1 MTTRVSTIRLWG
13 RSWLPLFPH
22 HQNSK
27 LDYRKSA
34 LRKANDS
41 ALDEDPRYRGGK
53 VDRKKMLESSEDED
67 IDDSDEHASG
77 EDESASDVN
86 MADGDEDDSVLSLSA
101 SEEQVD
107 QAFSDAFDTDANSS
121 RSSTPL
127 NGDQVDR
134 EALREMM
141 VTSSSS
147 LKQTLTASARAD
159 ISKGRALKRQRS
171 AFDSLLN
178 TRMKMQKALTASNA
192 ISTSSCSPVPFN
204 GSTHSDDAT
213 AIRAAEDAALQLC
226 NGLNDLRSSLQTAD
240 NTRFTSPSAPSTARN
255 MWTRMQRNEST
266 LLPQRKATLDK
277 WSRKTAPPA
286 PSTGSK
292 FSREIQRPLID
303 VLDAQL
309 QGSNMDRLMAKS
321 QVNRDSEATGI
332 EDERVY
338 DDTDFYTGML
348 RDLVQGRMEGSSGVS
363 AVNGNGDVDLMG
375 ELGRGKHM
383 VKKVVDTKAS
393 KGRKMRYQV
402 HEKLVSFMAAEDQGR
417 WGQRQR
423 EELFAGLLG
432 RSARLAEDEDLDERN
447 GDGDEL
453 KEEELRLFG

>member
-1 MTTRVSTIRLWG
+1 M
-13 RSWLPLFPH
+13 
-22 HQNSK
+22 
-27 LDYRKSA
+27 SA
-34 LRKANDS
+34 LREANDS

-53 VDRKKMLESSEDED
+53 VDRKDMLDSSDDED
-67 IDDSDEHASG
+67 VDDSDEDEIT
-77 EDESASDVN
+77 EDEGASDVD
-86 MADGDEDDSVLSLSA
+86 MAGGDDNHSVLSSSA
-101 SEEQVD
+101 SEKQLD
-107 QAFSDAFDTDANSS
+107 QALSNASDSEANSS
-121 RSSTPL
+121 RSSTPPDR
-127 NGDQVDR
+127 DQIDR

-141 VTSSSS
+141 ATSSSS

-192 ISTSSCSPVPFN
+192 ISTSSPAAVPAN
-204 GSTHSDDAT
+204 GSTPSDNAT
-213 AIRAAEDAALQLC
+213 AIKAAEDAALQLWH
-226 NGLNDLRSSLQTAD
+226 GLNDLRSSLQTAD
-240 NTRFTSPSAPSTARN
+240 NTRFTSPSAPSTARE
-255 MWTRMQRNEST
+255 MWSRMQRNEST
-266 LLPQRKATLDK
+266 MLPQRKATLDK

-309 QGSNMDRLMAKS
+309 QGSNMDRLMTKS
-321 QVNRDSEATGI
+321 QVNRNSEATGN

-338 DDTDFYTGML
+338 DDTDFYTGLL
-348 RDLVQGRMEGSSGVS
+348 RDLVQGRMKGTSGVS
-363 AVNGNGDVDLMG
+363 AANGNGDVDLMG
-375 ELGRGKHM
+375 ELGRGKHK

-402 HEKLVSFMAAEDQGR
+402 HEKLVSFMAAEDRGK

-423 EELFAGLLG
+423 EELFTGLLG
-432 RSARLAEDEDLDERN
+432 RRVGLAEDEDLDEKTR
-447 GDGDEL
+447 DEDEL
-453 KEEELRLFG
+453 KEDDLRLFG

>member
-1 MTTRVSTIRLWG
+1 M
-13 RSWLPLFPH
+13 
-22 HQNSK
+22 
-27 LDYRKSA
+27 
-34 LRKANDS
+34 
-41 ALDEDPRYRGGK
+41 LDEDPRYRGGK
-53 VDRKKMLESSEDED
+53 VDRKEILDSSDDED
-67 IDDSDEHASG
+67 VDDSDDDASAG
-77 EDESASDVN
+77 DEGASDVD
-86 MADGDEDDSVLSLSA
+86 MGGGDDDDSVLSSSA
-101 SEEQVD
+101 SDNQLD
-107 QAFSDAFDTDANSS
+107 QALSDASDSDVNSS
-121 RSSTPL
+121 RSSTPQDR
-127 NGDQVDR
+127 DQFDR

-141 VTSSSS
+141 ATSSSS

-192 ISTSSCSPVPFN
+192 ISTSSPAAVVTN
-204 GSTHSDDAT
+204 GSTPSDNAT
-213 AIRAAEDAALQLC
+213 TIKAAEDAALQLW
-226 NGLNDLRSSLQTAD
+226 NGLNDLRTSLQTSD
-240 NTRFTSPSAPSTARN
+240 STRLTSPSASPTARE
-255 MWTRMQRNEST
+255 MWSRMERNEST
-266 LLPQRKATLDK
+266 MLPQRKAILDK

-321 QVNRDSEATGI
+321 QVNRNSEATGH

-338 DDTDFYTGML
+338 DDTDFYTGLL
-348 RDLVQGRMEGSSGVS
+348 RDLVQGRMEGTNTAS
-363 AVNGNGDVDLMG
+363 AMNGKGDVDLMG
-375 ELGRGKHM
+375 ELGRGKHK

-402 HEKLVSFMAAEDQGR
+402 HEKLVSFMAAEDRGK
-417 WGQRQR
+417 WGERQR

-432 RSARLAEDEDLDERN
+432 RSVGLAEDEDLDERN
-447 GDGDEL
+447 GDEDGLAED
-453 KEEELRLFG
+453 ELRLFG